1 MKMVE
6 RVKNIFKN
14 VPLIALF
21 ISIIGNGIQGYQI
34 YSNKKQHEA
43 EIKNYKEQLAPEIDC
58 YYNHFYYQPNEYYRF
73 IVSNTGL
80 INCKSIWA
88 QEKIYLIIGENVY
101 EGEGIPHFNYFV
113 YNGSR
118 TCMWDLERGKKLEVD
133 TAGLQIEAFN
143 RLKNKFKPIIISKWK
158 IDYSK
163 EYSSKRY
170 FYEEYFIFDFN
181 DRKFIPLKDYVGGT
195 SLENKIKDYLS
206 FGKKSCI
213 DIFSLT
219 GDFEINPPSA
229 FIINPDY
236 SIKPVYSGEKISL
249 EDLNNSLLFLREG
262 FEIQPSDDISEGTI
276 CYKWELE
283 NNRWEKVAL
292 AAGRAEV
299 WSRPIPVRAWLLD
312 KDVERLKA
320 DPSLL
325 KGSFQFGI
333 FIKGEETPKSELKKD
348 PETEEILKKARDKYI
363 AEQNL

>member
-1 MKMVE
+1 M
-6 RVKNIFKN
+6 N

-21 ISIIGNGIQGYQI
+21 ISIIGNGILVYNT
-34 YSNKKQHEA
+34 YLNKKQHEG
-43 EIKNYKEQLAPEIDC
+43 EINNYKEQLAPEIDC
-58 YYNHFYYQPNEYYRF
+58 NYNYFAYPNKEYYKF

-118 TCMWDLERGKKLEVD
+118 TCMWDLERGEKLEVD

-143 RLKNKFKPIIISKWK
+143 RLKDKFKSTITIISKWK

-170 FYEEYFIFDFN
+170 FYEEYFVFDFN
-181 DRKFIPLKDYVGGT
+181 DRKFIPIKDYVGGI
-195 SLENKIKDYLS
+195 SFENKIKDYLS

-213 DIFSLT
+213 DVFSLT

-229 FIINPDY
+229 FIINQDY
-236 SIKPVYSGEKISL
+236 SIKPVYPWEKISI
-249 EDLNNSLLFLREG
+249 EDLNNALLFRFAEG

-283 NNRWEKVAL
+283 NNIWEKVASL
-292 AAGRAEV
+292 AGGAEI
-299 WSRPIPVRAWLLD
+299 WSKPIPVMAWLLD
-312 KDVERLKA
+312 KDAERLKT

-325 KGSFQFGI
+325 KGNFQIGI
-333 FIKGEETPKSELKKD
+333 FIKGEEPSKNEMRKD

-363 AEQNL
+363 AEKTCK